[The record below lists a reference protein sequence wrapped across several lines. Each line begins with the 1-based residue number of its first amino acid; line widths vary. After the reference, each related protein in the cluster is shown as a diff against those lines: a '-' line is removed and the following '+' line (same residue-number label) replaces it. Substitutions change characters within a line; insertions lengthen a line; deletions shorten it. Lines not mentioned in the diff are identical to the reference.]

1 MLTAKQGNASAQY
14 NLANMHYYGKSVLQD
29 NIRAH
34 MWYNI
39 ASSNSYKEAGKW
51 RDETATKL
59 TSADIS
65 EAKKMARECMI
76 SNYQNCVW

>member
-14 NLANMHYYGKSVLQD
+14 NLANIHYYGKGVLQD

-34 MWYNI
+34 IWYNI

-51 RDETATKL
+51 RDETAAKM

-65 EAKKMARECMI
+65 EAKKMAQECMNT
-76 SNYQNCVW
+76 NYQNCDW